1 MHCQKRFYVKQQQ
14 QQQQQIDRRWIMQK
28 NENKNEKKNKKENKI
43 LL

>member
-1 MHCQKRFYVKQQQ
+1 MHCQKRFYVKQE

-28 NENKNEKKNKKENKI
+28 KEYKNEKKNKKENKI